1 MAHVKHVVQYLM
13 LVGLP
18 FLGLLGVLRFGR
30 DMTAP
35 MAVHGTYLVTTT
47 GGTGGPCLRE
57 LLGDSSLAV
66 TQSGARIQV
75 RLGQRAVRLDGQLS
89 GNRLRAEGGLPTT
102 TTCPSG
108 ERIRFEGIATRVAGQ
123 VRLDLQL
130 RAECAA
136 CGSLTVEAAQP
147 RAKPAAGS

>member
-1 MAHVKHVVQYLM
+1 MAHVKHIVQYLA

-18 FLGLLGVLRFGR
+18 FLGLLGVLRIGR
-30 DMTAP
+30 DLTAP

-47 GGTGGPCLRE
+47 GGTGGSCLRE
-57 LLGDSSLAV
+57 LLADSHLGV
-66 TQSGARIQV
+66 TQSGERIQV
-75 RLGQRAVRLDGQLS
+75 RLGLPAVRLAGQLT
-89 GNRLRAEGGLPTT
+89 GNRLHAEGQLPAT

-108 ERIRFEGIATRVAGQ
+108 EPIRFEGLATRVAGQ

-136 CGSLTVEAAQP
+136 CGSLTFEAS
-147 RAKPAAGS
+147 RARREPVAGS

>member
-1 MAHVKHVVQYLM
+1 MAQVKHLVQYLM

-18 FLGLLGVLRFGR
+18 FLGLLGVLRIGR

-47 GGTGGPCLRE
+47 GGTGGSCLRE
-57 LLGDSSLAV
+57 LLADSSLAV
-66 TQSGARIQV
+66 TQSGERIQV
-75 RLGQRAVRLDGQLS
+75 RVGRRAVRLDGQLN
-89 GNRLRAEGGLPTT
+89 GNRLRAEGELPTT

-108 ERIRFEGIATRVAGQ
+108 EPIRFEGLATRVAGQ

-136 CGSLTVEAAQP
+136 CGSLTLEAF
-147 RAKPAAGS
+147 RARREPVAGS

>member
-1 MAHVKHVVQYLM
+1 MAHVKHLVQYLM

-75 RLGQRAVRLDGQLS
+75 RLGQRAVRLDGQLD
-89 GNRLRAEGGLPTT
+89 GNRLRAEGELPTT

-108 ERIRFEGIATRVAGQ
+108 EPIRFEGLATRVAGRM
-123 VRLDLQL
+123 RLDLQL

-136 CGSLTVEAAQP
+136 CGSLTVEASRP
-147 RAKPAAGS
+147 RREPIAGS